1 MKVPKCFGIW
11 GNTEKPAFWEL
22 LPDIISWTEE
32 KNLEVHL
39 TTRIRDNMEDP
50 QAFSYQLIESAEDF
64 FKLDFLLALGGDGT
78 MLSLARA
85 VGDRN
90 VPLLGI
96 HLGELGFLA
105 AVNVDQMFE
114 KLDQV
119 VAGNYLVQPRI
130 VLKSTVYNGGKSST
144 FFALNDMVID
154 RGKSHRMLVY
164 ELQANNHVI
173 ANYKADGLVVSTPTG
188 STAYSLAAGG
198 PIVVPTMK
206 TMVVT
211 PICPHSLTLRPIV
224 IPDDQTLNISF
235 PSDHDDGIALA
246 VDGQICEELGSGS
259 KVEIQAAGYTINMIG
274 FPGSNYFRT
283 LRKKMGWGRRG
294 DM

>member
-50 QAFSYQLIESAEDF
+50 QTFSYQVIESAEDF
-64 FKLDFLLALGGDGT
+64 FKLDFLLTLGGDGT

-90 VPLLGI
+90 VPILGI

-119 VAGNYLVQPRI
+119 VAGDYLVQPRI

-224 IPDDQTLNISF
+224 IPDDQVLKISF
-235 PSDHDDGIALA
+235 PSDRDDGIALS

-259 KVEIQAAGYTINMIG
+259 TVEIQAADYTINMIG
-274 FPGSNYFRT
+274 FPDSNYFRT
-283 LRKKMGWGRRG
+283 LRKKMGWGKRG

>member
-39 TTRIRDNMEDP
+39 TTRIRDNMEDS
-50 QAFSYQLIESAEDF
+50 QSFLYQVIESAEDF
-64 FKLDFLLALGGDGT
+64 FKLDFLITLGGDGT

-90 VPLLGI
+90 IPILGI

-224 IPDDQTLNISF
+224 IPDDQVLKISF
-235 PSDHDDGIALA
+235 PLDHDDGVALA
-246 VDGQICEELGSGS
+246 VDGQICEELDSGS
-259 KVEIQAAGYTINMIG
+259 KVEIQVADYTINMIG

>member
-11 GNTEKPAFWEL
+11 GNTEKSAFWEL

-39 TTRIRDNMEDP
+39 TTRIRDNMEDS
-50 QAFSYQLIESAEDF
+50 QTFSYQVIESAEDF
-64 FKLDFLLALGGDGT
+64 FKLDFLLTLGGDGT

-90 VPLLGI
+90 VPILGI

-119 VAGNYLVQPRI
+119 VAGDYLVQPRI

-173 ANYKADGLVVSTPTG
+173 ANYKADGLIVSTPTG

-198 PIVVPTMK
+198 PIVVPTMR
-206 TMVVT
+206 TMIVT

-224 IPDDQTLNISF
+224 IPDDQVLKISF

-259 KVEIQAAGYTINMIG
+259 KVEIQAADYTINMIG

>member
-11 GNTEKPAFWEL
+11 GNTEKSAFWEL

-50 QAFSYQLIESAEDF
+50 QTFSYQVIESAEDF
-64 FKLDFLLALGGDGT
+64 FKLEFLLTLGGDGT

-90 VPLLGI
+90 VPILGI

-119 VAGNYLVQPRI
+119 IAGDYLVQPRI
-130 VLKSTVYNGGKSST
+130 VLKSTVCNGGKSST

-224 IPDDQTLNISF
+224 IPDDQVLNISF

-259 KVEIQAAGYTINMIG
+259 TVEIQAADYTINMIG

-294 DM
+294 NM

>member
-1 MKVPKCFGIW
+1 MKVPKRFGIW
-11 GNTEKPAFWEL
+11 GNTEKSAFWEL
-22 LPDIISWTEE
+22 LPDIISWAEE
-32 KNLEVHL
+32 KSLEVHL

-50 QAFSYQLIESAEDF
+50 KSFSYQVIESAEDF

-90 VPLLGI
+90 VPILGI

-105 AVNVDQMFE
+105 AVNVEHMFE

-119 VAGNYLVQPRI
+119 AAGDYLVQPRM

-144 FFALNDMVID
+144 LFALNDMVID

-164 ELQANNHVI
+164 ELQSNNHVI
-173 ANYKADGLVVSTPTG
+173 ANYKADGLIVSTPTG

-198 PIVVPTMK
+198 PIVVPTMRM
-206 TMVVT
+206 MVVV

-224 IPDDQTLNISF
+224 IPDDQVLKISF
-235 PSDHDDGIALA
+235 ALDHDDGIALA
-246 VDGQICEELGSGS
+246 VDGQICEELDSGS
-259 KVEIQAAGYTINMIG
+259 KVEIQAADYTINMIG

-283 LRKKMGWGRRG
+283 LRRKMGWGRRG
-294 DM
+294 DV

>member
-90 VPLLGI
+90 VPILGI

-119 VAGNYLVQPRI
+119 VAGDYLVQPRI

-144 FFALNDMVID
+144 FFALNDMVIN
-154 RGKSHRMLVY
+154 RGKSHRMLAY

-259 KVEIQAAGYTINMIG
+259 KVEIQAADYTINMIG
-274 FPGSNYFRT
+274 FPDSNYFRT
-283 LRKKMGWGRRG
+283 LRKKMDWGRRG

>member
-32 KNLEVHL
+32 KNLEVYL
-39 TTRIRDNMEDP
+39 TTRIRDNMEDS
-50 QAFSYQLIESAEDF
+50 QTFSYQVIESAEDF

-259 KVEIQAAGYTINMIG
+259 KVEIQAADYTINMIG

>member
-11 GNTEKPAFWEL
+11 GNTEKSAFWEL

-50 QAFSYQLIESAEDF
+50 QTFSYQVIESAEDF
-64 FKLDFLLALGGDGT
+64 FKLDFLLTLGGDGT

-90 VPLLGI
+90 VPILGI

-119 VAGNYLVQPRI
+119 VAGDYLVQPRI

-144 FFALNDMVID
+144 FFALNDMVIN

-224 IPDDQTLNISF
+224 IPDDQVLKISF
-235 PSDHDDGIALA
+235 PSDHDDGISLA
-246 VDGQICEELGSGS
+246 VDGQICEELGSSS
-259 KVEIQAAGYTINMIG
+259 KVEIQAADYTINMIG
-274 FPGSNYFRT
+274 FPSSNYFRT
-283 LRKKMGWGRRG
+283 LRKKMGWGKRG

>member
-1 MKVPKCFGIW
+1 MKVPKRFGIW
-11 GNTEKPAFWEL
+11 GNTEKSAFWEL

-50 QAFSYQLIESAEDF
+50 QTFSYQVIESAEDF
-64 FKLDFLLALGGDGT
+64 FKLDFLLTLGGDGT

-90 VPLLGI
+90 VPILGI

-119 VAGNYLVQPRI
+119 VAGDYLVQPRI
-130 VLKSTVYNGGKSST
+130 VLKSTVCNGGKSST

-173 ANYKADGLVVSTPTG
+173 ANYKADGLIVSTPTG

-198 PIVVPTMK
+198 PIVVPTMR
-206 TMVVT
+206 TMIVT

-224 IPDDQTLNISF
+224 IPDDQVLKISF

-259 KVEIQAAGYTINMIG
+259 KVEIQAADYTINMIG

>member
-11 GNTEKPAFWEL
+11 GNTEKSAFWEL

-50 QAFSYQLIESAEDF
+50 QTFSYQVIESAEDF
-64 FKLDFLLALGGDGT
+64 FKLDFLLTLGGDGT

-90 VPLLGI
+90 VPILGI

-119 VAGNYLVQPRI
+119 VAGDYLVQPRI

-173 ANYKADGLVVSTPTG
+173 ANYKADGLIVSTPTG

-198 PIVVPTMK
+198 PIVVPTMR
-206 TMVVT
+206 TMIVT

-224 IPDDQTLNISF
+224 IPDDQVLKISF

-259 KVEIQAAGYTINMIG
+259 KVEIQAADYTINMIG

-283 LRKKMGWGRRG
+283 LRIKMGWGRRG

>member
-11 GNTEKPAFWEL
+11 GNTEKSAFWEL
-22 LPDIISWTEE
+22 LPDIISWAEE
-32 KNLEVHL
+32 KSLEVHL

-50 QAFSYQLIESAEDF
+50 KSFSYQVIESAEDF

-90 VPLLGI
+90 VPILGI

-105 AVNVDQMFE
+105 AVNVEHMFE

-119 VAGNYLVQPRI
+119 AAGDYLVQPRM

-144 FFALNDMVID
+144 LFALNDMVID

-164 ELQANNHVI
+164 ELQSNNHVI
-173 ANYKADGLVVSTPTG
+173 ANYKADGLIVSTPTG

-198 PIVVPTMK
+198 PIVVPTMRM
-206 TMVVT
+206 MVVV

-224 IPDDQTLNISF
+224 IPDDQVLKISF
-235 PSDHDDGIALA
+235 ALDHDDGIALA
-246 VDGQICEELGSGS
+246 VDGQICEELDSGS
-259 KVEIQAAGYTINMIG
+259 KVEIQAADYTINMIG

-283 LRKKMGWGRRG
+283 LRRKMGWGRRG
-294 DM
+294 DV

>member
-164 ELQANNHVI
+164 KLQANNHVI

-198 PIVVPTMK
+198 PIVVPTMR

-224 IPDDQTLNISF
+224 IPDDQVLNISF
-235 PSDHDDGIALA
+235 PSDHDDGISLA
-246 VDGQICEELGSGS
+246 VDGQICEELGSSS
-259 KVEIQAAGYTINMIG
+259 KVEIQAADYTINMIG
-274 FPGSNYFRT
+274 FPDPNYFRT
-283 LRKKMGWGRRG
+283 LRKKMGWGKRG

>member
-50 QAFSYQLIESAEDF
+50 QAFSYQMIESAEDF

-90 VPLLGI
+90 VPILGI

-119 VAGNYLVQPRI
+119 VAGDYLVQPRI

-259 KVEIQAAGYTINMIG
+259 KVEIQAADYTINMIG

-294 DM
+294 EM

>member
-1 MKVPKCFGIW
+1 MKVPKRFGIW
-11 GNTEKPAFWEL
+11 GNTEKSAFWEL

-50 QAFSYQLIESAEDF
+50 QTFSYQVIESAEDF
-64 FKLDFLLALGGDGT
+64 FKLDFLLTLGGDGT

-90 VPLLGI
+90 VPILGI

-119 VAGNYLVQPRI
+119 VAGDYLVQPRI

-154 RGKSHRMLVY
+154 GGKSHRMLVY

-173 ANYKADGLVVSTPTG
+173 ANYKADGLIVSTPTG

-198 PIVVPTMK
+198 PIVVPTMR
-206 TMVVT
+206 TMIVT

-224 IPDDQTLNISF
+224 IPDDQVLKISF

-246 VDGQICEELGSGS
+246 VDGQICEELGSSS
-259 KVEIQAAGYTINMIG
+259 KVEIQAADYTINMIG

>member
-11 GNTEKPAFWEL
+11 GNTEKSAFWEL

-50 QAFSYQLIESAEDF
+50 QTFSYQVIESAEDF
-64 FKLDFLLALGGDGT
+64 FKLDFLLTLGGDGT

-90 VPLLGI
+90 VPILGI

-119 VAGNYLVQPRI
+119 VAGDYLVQPRI

-173 ANYKADGLVVSTPTG
+173 ANYKADGLIVSTPTG

-198 PIVVPTMK
+198 PIVVPTMR
-206 TMVVT
+206 TMIVT

-224 IPDDQTLNISF
+224 IPDDQVLKISF
-235 PSDHDDGIALA
+235 PSDHDDDIALA

-259 KVEIQAAGYTINMIG
+259 KVEIQAADYTINMIG

>member
-50 QAFSYQLIESAEDF
+50 QTFSYQVIESAEDF
-64 FKLDFLLALGGDGT
+64 FKLDFLLTLGGDGT

-90 VPLLGI
+90 VPILGI

-119 VAGNYLVQPRI
+119 VAGDYLVQPRI

-198 PIVVPTMK
+198 PIVVPTMR

-224 IPDDQTLNISF
+224 IPDDQVLKISF

-259 KVEIQAAGYTINMIG
+259 KVEIQAADYTINMIG

>member
-11 GNTEKPAFWEL
+11 GNTEKSAFWEL

-50 QAFSYQLIESAEDF
+50 QTFSYQVIESAEDF
-64 FKLDFLLALGGDGT
+64 FKLDFLLTLGGDGT

-90 VPLLGI
+90 VPILGI

-119 VAGNYLVQPRI
+119 VAGDYLVQPRI

-173 ANYKADGLVVSTPTG
+173 ANYKADGLIVSTPTG

-198 PIVVPTMK
+198 PIVVPTMR
-206 TMVVT
+206 TMIVT

-224 IPDDQTLNISF
+224 IPDDQVLKISF

-246 VDGQICEELGSGS
+246 VDGQICEELGSSS
-259 KVEIQAAGYTINMIG
+259 KVEIQAADYTINMIG